1 MRASLGKEVR
11 WGNPRP
17 MFRILSMARC
27 RPNVGILS
35 LTSSLLELLMP
46 SPTAVDPS
54 VLSAL
59 QTIREHYPNVPFLAL
74 GQTVLW
80 DEPTKAVW
88 RHLLDSHLPGATL
101 VAGVHDTDYFAKT
114 SAHVADDQP
123 YVALP
128 HDDGKTRDLWSAA
141 GELSALLGSESV
153 PTRAMFLKANVPFD
167 WLGKSYPGGKSQLYA
182 DKTAAWGWRGIVHT
196 ESHSVIAH
204 DIPILDIQDALLEQ
218 LDWGFAESIACLA
231 DAETRVHAQ
240 EVAAQ
245 VRGWVLEFLE
255 NCDDSCRL
263 SDLYQTLL
271 PRFYALLLGEPA
283 QNLQTTSSVSLFRFN
298 RQTCTLPRFDLIGL
312 FLDPETRPIAREAY
326 SKSVAGLGM
335 YPLDAFGPG
344 AIPFDL
350 VIPGVGRGTIRT
362 TPAALVIETAPQET
376 FVPLRERITTLGQ
389 LAAVT
394 EERFGPDVALVG
406 KAVTLADMIATEFL
420 VVFHETAS
428 GYTSATQAMN
438 AHLARHGLSQRL
450 YPIVRLTYPTWDALA
465 SAPPEAAFR
474 LPPHFA
480 ATFEAETIIVRDF
493 AARWRGVIAS
503 CRQVLRESRDLSSP
517 RRLLTFLEGRH
528 DLCWCERREEYDR
541 AQKTL
546 KEIAAHSDTLRG
558 RIEEHRREMAV
569 WQRER
574 LDLER
579 RKGEDWRNNIQP
591 LLRKLNGG
599 AEAREATSWRKEL
612 NRQMA
617 IRASAFDAPI
627 NVARERIAATR
638 FLLAEFR
645 RQRRLLER
653 GPEAN
658 AARARMTEIVRE
670 AQMARLD
677 LVRNA
682 YLTIE
687 SLEHT
692 QLRPTAWWL
701 PLVDPTGAWFEAM
714 AAGTQAR
721 LEALA

>member
-1 MRASLGKEVR
+1 
-11 WGNPRP
+11 
-17 MFRILSMARC
+17 
-27 RPNVGILS
+27 
-35 LTSSLLELLMP
+35 MP
-46 SPTAVDPS
+46 SPTAADPS

-59 QTIREHYPNVPFLAL
+59 QAIHEQYPDVPFLAL
-74 GQTVLW
+74 GQTVFW

-88 RHLLDSHLPGATL
+88 RRLLDQHLPGATL
-101 VAGVHDTDYFAKT
+101 IAGVHDTDYFAKT
-114 SAHVADDQP
+114 SAQVGDDKP

-141 GELSALLGSESV
+141 GELSSLLGSESV
-153 PTRAMFLKANVPFD
+153 PTRAMFLSHGVPFD
-167 WLGKSYPGGKSQLYA
+167 WLGKTYSGGKSQLYA
-182 DKTAAWGWRGIVHT
+182 DKTTAWGWRGIVHT

-204 DIPILDIQDALLEQ
+204 DIPIRDIQDALLEQ

-231 DAETRVHAQ
+231 DETTRTHAQ
-240 EVAAQ
+240 GVAAQ

-255 NCDDSCRL
+255 TCDDSCRL

-271 PRFYALLLGEPA
+271 PRFYALLLGERPRD
-283 QNLQTTSSVSLFRFN
+283 LQTTSSISLFRFN
-298 RQTCTLPRFDLIGL
+298 RQTCSLPRFGLIGL
-312 FLDPETRPIAREAY
+312 FLDPQTRPVARAAY

-335 YPLDAFGPG
+335 YALDAFGPG

-376 FVPLRERITTLGQ
+376 FVPLRERITTLEQ

-394 EERFGPDVALVG
+394 EEHFGPDVALVG
-406 KAVTLADMIATEFL
+406 KAVTLANMIAEEHL

-428 GYTSATQAMN
+428 AYTSATQAMN
-438 AHLARHGLSQRL
+438 ADLARHGLAQTL

-465 SAPPEAAFR
+465 SAPVEVALR
-474 LPPHFA
+474 LPPHLA
-480 ATFEAETIIVRDF
+480 ATFGAETISACDF
-493 AARWRGVIAS
+493 AGHWHGVMDS
-503 CRQVLRESRDLSSP
+503 CRQLLRDSRGLSSP
-517 RRLLTFLEGRH
+517 RDLLSFLEGKA
-528 DLCWCERREEYDR
+528 DLCWCERRDEYN
-541 AQKTL
+541 AALKAL
-546 KEIAAHSDTLRG
+546 KEIATHSETLRG
-558 RIEEHRREMAV
+558 RVEEHRQEIVV

-591 LLRKLNGG
+591 LLQKI
-599 AEAREATSWRKEL
+599 AMTSDAAQAIAYREQAAK
-612 NRQMA
+612 QMA
-617 IRASAFDAPI
+617 SRAASFDGPI
-627 NVARERIAATR
+627 ETARERIAATR
-638 FLLAEFR
+638 LLLAGFR

-653 GPEAN
+653 GPEAT
-658 AARARMTEIVRE
+658 AARARIAEIVWG

-677 LVRNA
+677 LVRDA

-687 SLEHT
+687 GLEHT

-701 PLVDPTGAWFEAM
+701 PLVDPTGAWFAAV

-721 LEALA
+721 LESLA

>member
-1 MRASLGKEVR
+1 
-11 WGNPRP
+11 
-17 MFRILSMARC
+17 
-27 RPNVGILS
+27 
-35 LTSSLLELLMP
+35 MP

-59 QTIREHYPNVPFLAL
+59 QTIRESYPDVPFLAL
-74 GQTVLW
+74 GQTVFW

-88 RHLLDSHLPGATL
+88 RRLLDEHLPGATL
-101 VAGVHDTDYFAKT
+101 IAGVHDTDYFAKT
-114 SAHVADDQP
+114 SAHVGDDKP

-141 GELSALLGSESV
+141 GELSSLLGSESV
-153 PTRAMFLKANVPFD
+153 PTRAMFLKHRVPFD
-167 WLGKSYPGGKSQLYA
+167 WLGKTYPGGKSQLYA
-182 DKTAAWGWRGIVHT
+182 DKTTAWGWRGIVHT

-204 DIPILDIQDALLEQ
+204 DIPIRDIQDALLEQ

-231 DAETRVHAQ
+231 DDETRGHA
-240 EVAAQ
+240 EGIAAQ

-255 NCDDSCRL
+255 TCDDSCRL

-271 PRFYALLLGEPA
+271 PRFYALLLGERPRD
-283 QNLQTTSSVSLFRFN
+283 LQTTSSVSLFQFN
-298 RQTCTLPRFDLIGL
+298 RQTYSRPRFRLVGL
-312 FLDPETRPIAREAY
+312 FLDPETRPVARAAY

-335 YPLDAFGPG
+335 YALDAFGPG
-344 AIPFDL
+344 AVPFDL

-376 FVPLRERITTLGQ
+376 FVPLRGRITTLEQ

-394 EERFGPDVALVG
+394 EEHFGPNVALVG
-406 KAVTLADMIATEFL
+406 KAVTLANMIAEEHL

-428 GYTSATQAMN
+428 AYTSATRAMN
-438 AHLARHGLSQRL
+438 ADLARHGLAPSL

-465 SAPPEAAFR
+465 SAPAEAALR
-474 LPPHFA
+474 LPPHLA
-480 ATFEAETIIVRDF
+480 ATFGVATVSARDF
-493 AARWRGVIAS
+493 AGRWHEVITS
-503 CRQVLRESRDLSSP
+503 CRQLLRDSRGLSSP
-517 RRLLTFLEGRH
+517 RALLTFLEGKA
-528 DLCWCERREEYDR
+528 DLCWCERRDEYDAALR
-541 AQKTL
+541 TL
-546 KEIAAHSDTLRG
+546 KEIAAHSETLRG
-558 RIEEHRREMAV
+558 RVEEHRQEIAV

-579 RKGEDWRNNIQP
+579 RKGEDWRHNVQP
-591 LLRKLNGG
+591 LLQKAAAALN
-599 AEAREATSWRKEL
+599 AEEAASLREQAA
-612 NRQMA
+612 RQMA
-617 IRASAFDAPI
+617 ARAAAFDGPLD
-627 NVARERIAATR
+627 VARERIASTR

-653 GPEAN
+653 GPEA
-658 AARARMTEIVRE
+658 ARARERIGEIVWE

-677 LVRNA
+677 LVRDA

-687 SLEHT
+687 GLEHT

-701 PLVDPTGAWFEAM
+701 PLVDPTGVWFAAM

>member
-1 MRASLGKEVR
+1 
-11 WGNPRP
+11 
-17 MFRILSMARC
+17 
-27 RPNVGILS
+27 
-35 LTSSLLELLMP
+35 MP
-46 SPTAVDPS
+46 SPTAADPS

-59 QTIREHYPNVPFLAL
+59 QTIRERFPDVPFLAL
-74 GQTVLW
+74 GQTVFW

-88 RHLLDSHLPGATL
+88 RRLLDAHLPGTTL
-101 VAGVHDTDYFAKT
+101 IAGVHDTDYFAKT
-114 SAHVADDQP
+114 SAHVGDDKP

-141 GELSALLGSESV
+141 GELSSLLGSESV
-153 PTRAMFLKANVPFD
+153 ATRAMFLSHGVPFD
-167 WLGKSYPGGKSQLYA
+167 WLGKTYPGGKSQLYA

-204 DIPILDIQDALLEQ
+204 DITIRDIQDALLEQ

-231 DAETRVHAQ
+231 DEETRGHA
-240 EVAAQ
+240 EGVAAQ
-245 VRGWVLEFLE
+245 VRGWVLEFLAT
-255 NCDDSCRL
+255 CDDSCRL

-271 PRFYALLLGEPA
+271 PRFYALLLGAPA
-283 QNLQTTSSVSLFRFN
+283 RDLQTTSSVSLFQFN
-298 RQTCTLPRFDLIGL
+298 RATCTLPRFRLIGL
-312 FLDPETRPIAREAY
+312 FLDPKTRPVARMAY
-326 SKSVAGLGM
+326 DKSVAGLGM
-335 YPLDAFGPG
+335 YTLDAFGAG

-350 VIPGVGRGTIRT
+350 IIPGVGRGTIRT

-376 FVPLRERITTLGQ
+376 FVPLRGRITTLEQ

-406 KAVTLADMIATEFL
+406 KAVTLANMIAEEHL

-428 GYTSATQAMN
+428 GYTTATQAMN
-438 AHLARHGLSQRL
+438 ARLATNGLPQTL

-465 SAPPEAAFR
+465 SAPPEAALR
-474 LPPHFA
+474 LPPHLA
-480 ATFEAETIIVRDF
+480 VTFGAETLPARDF
-493 AARWRGVIAS
+493 AGRWHGVIES
-503 CRQVLRESRDLSSP
+503 CRQLLRESRELSGP
-517 RRLLTFLEGRH
+517 RHLLTFLEGKA
-528 DLCWCERREEYDR
+528 DLCWCERRDEYDT
-541 AQKTL
+541 ALKAL
-546 KEIAAHSDTLRG
+546 KEIADHSKTLRG
-558 RIEEHRREMAV
+558 RVEEHRREIAV

-579 RKGEDWRNNIQP
+579 RKGEDWRQNVQP
-591 LLRKLNGG
+591 LLQK
-599 AEAREATSWRKEL
+599 AASSSEVKEAAAYQKEAD
-612 NRQMA
+612 RQIA
-617 IRASAFDAPI
+617 ARATAFDAPI
-627 NVARERIAATR
+627 EVARERIAATR
-638 FLLAEFR
+638 SLLVEFR

-653 GPEAN
+653 GPA
-658 AARARMTEIVRE
+658 ATQARARIAEIVRE

-677 LVRNA
+677 LVRDA

-687 SLEHT
+687 GLEHT

>member
-1 MRASLGKEVR
+1 
-11 WGNPRP
+11 
-17 MFRILSMARC
+17 
-27 RPNVGILS
+27 
-35 LTSSLLELLMP
+35 MP
-46 SPTAVDPS
+46 SLTAVDPS

-59 QTIREHYPNVPFLAL
+59 QTIRERYPDVPFLAL
-74 GQTVLW
+74 GQTVFW

-88 RHLLDSHLPGATL
+88 RRLLDAHLPGATL
-101 VAGVHDTDYFAKT
+101 IAGVHDTDYFAKT
-114 SAHVADDQP
+114 SAHVRDDQP

-204 DIPILDIQDALLEQ
+204 DIPILDIKDALLEQ

-231 DAETRVHAQ
+231 DDRTRAHAEGI
-240 EVAAQ
+240 AAQ

-255 NCDDSCRL
+255 TCDDSCRL

-271 PRFYALLLGEPA
+271 PRFYALLLGEAPRD
-283 QNLQTTSSVSLFRFN
+283 LQTTSSLSLFRFN
-298 RQTCTLPRFDLIGL
+298 RQTCALPRFGLIGL
-312 FLDPETRPIAREAY
+312 FLHPKTRPVAREAY
-326 SKSVAGLGM
+326 TKSVAGLGM

-376 FVPLRERITTLGQ
+376 FVPLRERITTLKQ
-389 LAAVT
+389 LADVT
-394 EERFGPDVALVG
+394 EEHFGPDVALVG
-406 KAVTLADMIATEFL
+406 KAVTLAGMIAAEFL

-428 GYTSATQAMN
+428 GYTGATQAMN
-438 AHLARHGLSQRL
+438 AQLARHGLPQTL

-465 SAPPEAAFR
+465 AAPAEAALR

-480 ATFEAETIIVRDF
+480 ATFGTETITARDF
-493 AARWRGVIAS
+493 AVRWREVVAA
-503 CRQVLRESRDLSSP
+503 CRQVLRESRGLSSP
-517 RRLLTFLEGRH
+517 RQLLTFLEGKH
-528 DLCWCERREEYDR
+528 DLCWCERRDEYNR
-541 AQKTL
+541 ALETL

-558 RIEEHRREMAV
+558 RVEEHRREMAV

-579 RKGEDWRNNIQP
+579 RKGEDWRHNVQP
-591 LLRKLNGG
+591 LLQKAG
-599 AEAREATSWRKEL
+599 ASADAREAASWRKEVA
-612 NRQMA
+612 RQLT
-617 IRASAFDAPI
+617 IRATAFDGPVD
-627 NVARERIAATR
+627 VARERIAATR

-653 GPEAN
+653 GPEA
-658 AARARMTEIVRE
+658 AEARARLTEIVRE

-682 YLTIE
+682 YLTVE

-714 AAGTQAR
+714 ATGTQAR